1 MIGFYHVPTTCLLV
15 PSELAQVLS
24 FLSFTSILFISAHSR
39 LALLCSF
46 FICSPGFCTVPRSL
60 THIVWDCAGVLHDEG
75 YDVDMSL
82 AMMAIEVYTKRNEV
96 CHAIGSKAI
105 RPIPKNEM
113 G

>member
-1 MIGFYHVPTTCLLV
+1 M
-15 PSELAQVLS
+15 
-24 FLSFTSILFISAHSR
+24 
-39 LALLCSF
+39 
-46 FICSPGFCTVPRSL
+46 
-60 THIVWDCAGVLHDEG
+60 WDCAGVLHDEG